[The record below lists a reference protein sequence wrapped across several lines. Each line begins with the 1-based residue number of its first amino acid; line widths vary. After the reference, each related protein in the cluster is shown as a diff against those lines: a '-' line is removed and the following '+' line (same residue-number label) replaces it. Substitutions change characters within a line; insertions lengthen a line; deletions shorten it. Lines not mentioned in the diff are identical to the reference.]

1 MGTLGFTMLIKSPQ
15 ALSLLIPAD
24 TLGNSSLP
32 VSIPNQPALHGF
44 RLSLQSLAIV
54 NNSAVA
60 SNGLELSFCR

>member
-1 MGTLGFTMLIKSPQ
+1 MLIKSPQ

>member
-1 MGTLGFTMLIKSPQ
+1 MLIKSPQ

-44 RLSLQSLAIV
+44 RLSLQGLAIV